1 MHPTMRPWLADVSL
15 AEICVVLVYLSAT
28 AYLGWLGYRGTK
40 TTADYLLAGRA
51 AHPFIMSLS
60 YGATFISTSAIVGFG
75 GVAGLFGMS
84 LLWLVVLNILV
95 GIFFAF
101 VFFGAR
107 TRRLGHALDAHTL
120 PELLGRRYQSRFI
133 QVLAGAVIALFMPL
147 YGAAVLIG
155 GSEFLSTALEL
166 PYGAALLVF
175 AVVVAAYVFFG
186 GLKGVMYTDA
196 FQGVI
201 MFAGMVTLLTFTY
214 TRLGGVAPAHRELTA
229 LADLVPAN
237 LAAIG
242 HQGWTAMPV
251 FGFGDRRYNLWWI
264 VVSTIVLGVG
274 IGVLAQPQL
283 VVRFMT
289 VKSRRELNRAVG
301 VGAVFILAMVGV
313 AYTTGALSNVFF
325 TRHGPIFQG
334 RVVQAPGANGPHA
347 RLQLM
352 KPTEGGQWLDIVKES
367 SADGRTTNIL
377 RAPGVDAMGRWLP
390 VSRTTNQAGVVCEG
404 VTVPVV
410 LVGTEPKARLGP
422 NEVREGRSISVV
434 VAGNNPDQII
444 PTYIRAALP
453 PWFGLVF
460 LLTLLAAA
468 MSTLSS
474 QFHTLGTAV
483 GRDIYQQVLDTR
495 RGGRDRTIP
504 IVRVAILAGL
514 LAAVTFGYYAR
525 GEYIIARATA
535 IFFGLCAAT
544 FLPAYLGGL
553 YWPRMTRAGAAAS
566 MVVGLCAS
574 LAWVTL
580 VKTPECTAIGLVKAS
595 LLEAHPNWPVVDP
608 VLLALPLSALTA
620 VVVSLFTRPPPSDHL
635 ARCFNPQPC

>member
-1 MHPTMRPWLADVSL
+1 
-15 AEICVVLVYLSAT
+15 
-28 AYLGWLGYRGTK
+28 
-40 TTADYLLAGRA
+40 
-51 AHPFIMSLS
+51 
-60 YGATFISTSAIVGFG
+60 
-75 GVAGLFGMS
+75 
-84 LLWLVVLNILV
+84 
-95 GIFFAF
+95 
-101 VFFGAR
+101 
-107 TRRLGHALDAHTL
+107 
-120 PELLGRRYQSRFI
+120 
-133 QVLAGAVIALFMPL
+133 
-147 YGAAVLIG
+147 
-155 GSEFLSTALEL
+155 
-166 PYGAALLVF
+166 
-175 AVVVAAYVFFG
+175 
-186 GLKGVMYTDA
+186 MYTDA

-201 MFAGMVTLLTFTY
+201 MFAGMVTLLALTY

-242 HQGWTAMPV
+242 HQGWTAMPA

-274 IGVLAQPQL
+274 VGVLAQPQL
-283 VVRFMT
+283 IVRFMT

-325 TRHGPIFQG
+325 TRHGPVFQG
-334 RVVQAPGANGPHA
+334 RVVQALAAHGPHA

-352 KPTEGGQWLDIVKES
+352 KPTEGGQWLDVIKET

-377 RAPGVDAMGRWLP
+377 RTPGADATGRWLP
-390 VSRTTNQAGVVCEG
+390 VSRTTNHAGVVCEG

-410 LVGTEPKARLGP
+410 LAGAEPKARLGP
-422 NEVREGRSISVV
+422 NEVREGRTISVV
-434 VAGNNPDQII
+434 AAGNNPDQII
-444 PTYIRAALP
+444 PAYIRAALP

-483 GRDIYQQVLDTR
+483 GRDVYQQVLDTR
-495 RGGRDRTIP
+495 RGGPDRTIP

-514 LAAVTFGYYAR
+514 LAAVAFGYYAR

-544 FLPAYLGGL
+544 FLPAFLGGL
-553 YWPRMTRAGAAAS
+553 YWPRMTRAGAVAS
-566 MVVGLCAS
+566 MIVGLCAS
-574 LAWVTL
+574 LAWVAL

-620 VVVSLFTRPPPSDHL
+620 VVVSLLTRPPPADHL
-635 ARCFNPQPC
+635 ARCFNPQPH